1 MRSINR
7 VMKGVV
13 SIVGAVIGLVVVADV
28 IDSETYDPDDAD
40 DTGVISEDSI
50 AGTVVSY
57 IVPLLAL
64 AVLASGVAFY
74 RLKR

>member
-28 IDSETYDPDDAD
+28 IDSETYDPEDTD

-64 AVLASGVAFY
+64 AVLASGLAFY

>member
-1 MRSINR
+1 MRSVNR

-28 IDSETYDPDDAD
+28 IESETYDPAENE
-40 DTGVISEDSI
+40 TGVISEDSI
-50 AGTVVSY
+50 TGTVVNY

-64 AVLASGVAFY
+64 AVLASGVTMY
-74 RLKR
+74 RLRG